1 MRLAIAIIV
10 FLVFLALSA
19 TVVKNDASAHTADAN
34 EVKVFFAADKFDA
47 EGYVNSIWDDKI
59 IPYMLEKT
67 VYIPTLKDA
76 LTANPRAAGEK
87 YGYRAVA
94 EHNPYNYSVRGR
106 IKILEA
112 NVKSRNGRVEADVA
126 PYDGIPDITMQI
138 GPIYKGTSI
147 RDFLDFVTFDDFK
160 NQVEFAKL
168 ATQLNLHVRDTVV
181 LPLDLLGDGG
191 VGREFDMLGAT
202 TVEGAN
208 LHLNVVP
215 VILIPVSE

>member
-47 EGYVNSIWDDKI
+47 EGYVNSIWDGKI
-59 IPYMLEKT
+59 IPYMTEKAVDIT
-67 VYIPTLKDA
+67 ELKQA
-76 LTANPRAAGEK
+76 ATANPRAAGDK

-94 EHNPYNYSVRGR
+94 EHNPYNYSVKGR

-112 NVKSRNGRVEADVA
+112 NVKSRNGRLEADVA
-126 PYDGIPDITMQI
+126 PYDGMPDITLQV

-147 RDFLDFVTFDDFK
+147 RDMLDFVTFDDFK

-168 ATQLNLHVRDTVV
+168 ATQLNLHVRDTVIA
-181 LPLDLLGDGG
+181 PLAILEDGG
-191 VGREFDMLGAT
+191 VGREFDLVGAT
-202 TVEGAN
+202 TMEGTN
-208 LHLNVVP
+208 LHFNVVP
-215 VILIPVSE
+215 VILTPASE